1 MKKKTSEQTKNSTL
15 DYTVAHPLSFNHGT
29 TYNSVPLST
38 SAGSFLFFNDFSTST
53 FPFSS
58 PVPLREVCHRSGKKS
73 KPHLT
78 FLFSLM
84 TTFSCAASTHHSP
97 TFSPLITLLSVL
109 QQWLN
114 DECLLSCMCVVCWH
128 VSE

>member
-1 MKKKTSEQTKNSTL
+1 MCAFPCCTF
-15 DYTVAHPLSFNHGT
+15 LSSADLL
-29 TYNSVPLST
+29 YLLSCVHVF
-38 SAGSFLFFNDFSTST
+38 AAVLLN
-53 FPFSS
+53 
-58 PVPLREVCHRSGKKS
+58 VVRVMIAACVKS

-114 DECLLSCMCVVCWH
+114 GECLLSCMCVVCWH